1 MDLATRLPSSDCE
14 DSTLSGEQ
22 RPRENVQRK
31 LGEILKIPSFVL
43 LCLIF
48 VISFITPS
56 RAAIAQTHKLSVGYS
71 SVSAGQSVLWV
82 TKEAGIFQKN
92 GLDVELLFIQSASLM
107 AQALAGQSLPIAIM
121 SGATAMEGQL
131 NGGDFLIL
139 LMLKKTPALTYI
151 VGSKSI
157 SKAEQLKNKKLGIS
171 RFGSVSDFLLRMA
184 LRELGIDANKEVNIL
199 QIGGTPLRTAALQS
213 GTIDATVLT
222 VEEKVAAEKFGI
234 NVLFDLRRLGL
245 EFFTNDVVT
254 TRRFLRQEE
263 DTVRKFIKAMVE
275 GIHYYKT
282 RKKESIAIMA
292 KYMRT
297 TDRKIIEVGYDF
309 NSTEYGRKPY
319 PSTTAAQLALEEIA
333 RRNPKAKDA
342 KLEQFFDS
350 VFIRELD
357 ESGFI
362 DNLYK

>member
-1 MDLATRLPSSDCE
+1 MTSRGSLFLMLVMILFIVPA
-14 DSTLSGEQ
+14 
-22 RPRENVQRK
+22 RPASAQLNK
-31 LGEILKIPSFVL
+31 L
-43 LCLIF
+43 
-48 VISFITPS
+48 
-56 RAAIAQTHKLSVGYS
+56 RVGYS

-92 GLDVELLFIQSASLM
+92 GLDVELLFVQSASLM
-107 AQALAGQSLPIAIM
+107 AQALAGQSLPMAIM
-121 SGATAMEGQL
+121 SGATAMEGQI
-131 NGGDFLIL
+131 NGGDLLIL

-151 VGSKSI
+151 VGSKNI
-157 SKAEQLKNKKLGIS
+157 TKPEQLKGKKLAIS
-171 RFGSVSDFLLRMA
+171 RFGSVSDFLLRRA
-184 LRELGIDANKEVNIL
+184 LRELGIDSNKEVNIL
-199 QIGGTPLRTAALQS
+199 QIGGTPLRTAALQA
-213 GTIDATVLT
+213 GNIDATILT
-222 VEEKVAAEKFGI
+222 VEEKVSAERFGI
-234 NVLFDLRRLGL
+234 NVLFDLRQLGL

-263 DTVRKFIKAMVE
+263 DSARRFIKAMVE

-282 RKKESIAIMA
+282 RKKDSINIMA
-292 KYMRT
+292 KYMKT

-319 PSTTAAQLALEEIA
+319 PSTNAAQLALEEIA
-333 RRNPKAKDA
+333 QRNPKAKEA

-350 VFIRELD
+350 AFIRELD

>member
-1 MDLATRLPSSDCE
+1 
-14 DSTLSGEQ
+14 
-22 RPRENVQRK
+22 
-31 LGEILKIPSFVL
+31 
-43 LCLIF
+43 
-48 VISFITPS
+48 
-56 RAAIAQTHKLSVGYS
+56 
-71 SVSAGQSVLWV
+71 
-82 TKEAGIFQKN
+82 
-92 GLDVELLFIQSASLM
+92 M

-151 VGSKSI
+151 VGSRSI
-157 SKAEQLKNKKLGIS
+157 SKPEQLKNKKLGIS

-184 LRELGIDANKEVNIL
+184 LRELGIDAKEVNIL

-263 DTVRKFIKAMVE
+263 DTVRKFIKALVE

-309 NSTEYGRKPY
+309 NATEYGRKPY

-357 ESGFI
+357 EGGFI